1 MTTTLRRSF
10 SHPFQGFHVYSAL
23 SAGIWIVVLPFVFFG
38 FGAEKVAQI
47 TALIV
52 SFALVYIFIW
62 GSLHY
67 YPRGWSQRARNILAL
82 CIVGAFGLL
91 SIPLVGNGASAFL
104 PFVAALLSWML
115 PIIPAILSIGVLGA
129 AIVAI
134 SHFLAPDSGLIF
146 PIDALFW
153 AVVVCCVVQLSKFAQ
168 ERAQL
173 NQEIE
178 LSQQRDSIA
187 RDVHDVLGHSLTVI
201 SLKSEV
207 ARRLVH
213 TNPDAAAAELE
224 AITALART
232 SLAEVRSTV
241 TRMRQPDLAG
251 ELAAAARAFHTA
263 QIEASLPDDSSG
275 VTTNAK
281 LFSWV
286 IREATTNIIRHS
298 EAENVSIE
306 FTPSSVEIIDD
317 GIGFDTSDLGC
328 NSSAATT
335 EEGQS
340 VGAGGLT
347 GLKQRVQDAGGDL
360 IIESVPGRDTRL
372 VATMTQSHR
381 SLRAG
386 RSQAVRGGSSA
397 NRSKN
402 HLTDTP
408 VTEYA
413 RENR

>member
-67 YPRGWSQRARNILAL
+67 YPRGWLQRARSILAL
-82 CIVGAFGLL
+82 CIVAAFGLL

-129 AIVAI
+129 TIVTI
-134 SHFLAPDSGLIF
+134 SHFLAPESGLIL

-153 AVVVCCVVQLSKFAQ
+153 AVVVCCVVQLSRFSQ

-224 AITALART
+224 AITALSRT

-263 QIEASLPDDSSG
+263 HIEASLPDDSSG

-306 FTPSSVEIIDD
+306 LTPSSVEIIDD
-317 GIGFDTSDLGC
+317 GIGFDISDLGC
-328 NSSAATT
+328 DSSAATT
-335 EEGQS
+335 GEGQT
-340 VGAGGLT
+340 VAAGGLA

-360 IIESVPGRDTRL
+360 IIESAPGRGTRL
-372 VATMTQSHR
+372 VATMTQSRLQRSHR
-381 SLRAG
+381 SHHAG
-386 RSQAVRGGSSA
+386 RSSTTS
-397 NRSKN
+397 SKN
-402 HLTDTP
+402 HLTDTT